1 MTARVSSMKHHHV
14 LSRRMALKQS
24 LRVSAAITFGRHL
37 LTERESNAVELT
49 SQFGPVEEILL
60 QAITQKVF
68 PGCSVALGNSNSV
81 LWSSGFGY
89 LSLSKQKMVSPNTL
103 YDLASL
109 TKVVGTASVAVQLL
123 ASESLALNDS
133 VSKWIPEFVANHDE
147 SALREEITIQHLLTH
162 TSGLPA
168 WKPIY
173 KSASNY
179 KETIAAICQTDL
191 EQPPGEK
198 YRYSDLGMM
207 LLGEILSRAG
217 KSPLAKLEQDLVF
230 KPLGMNQTLRNPP
243 QKCWSEVAPTE
254 RIGDSQNFY
263 QGVVHDEN
271 ARGGEGLTGHAG
283 LFSNVVDLSKF
294 AQAWLNAVRGD
305 KSLFDSTLARQF
317 SSRQK
322 IPGDSRRGLSW
333 QLFSPGGSGGTLLS
347 ESAFGHTGFTGTS
360 LWIDPE
366 KDLFLILL
374 SNRVHPTRKN
384 SRHLAIR
391 RQFADTIVR
400 ALKQS

>member
-1 MTARVSSMKHHHV
+1 MDDQHI
-14 LSRRMALKQS
+14 LSRRTALKLS
-24 LRVSAAITFGRHL
+24 FKVPAAIMLGCDL
-37 LTERESNAVELT
+37 LSHRNSNAAEPT
-49 SQFGPVEEILL
+49 FKFGPVEEILH
-60 QAITQKVF
+60 QAVHQKAF
-68 PGCSVALGNSNSV
+68 PGCSAAFGNSEAV
-81 LWSSGFGY
+81 LWSSGFGH
-89 LSLSKQKMVSPNTL
+89 LSLSQNKLVTPSTP

-109 TKVVGTASVAVQLL
+109 TKIVGTTSVAIQLL
-123 ASESLALNDS
+123 TRESMTLNDP
-133 VSKWIPEFVANHDE
+133 VTKWIPEFLSKNDDSV
-147 SALREEITIQHLLTH
+147 LREEITIRHLLTH

-179 KETIAAICQTDL
+179 QETIQTICQTDL

-207 LLGEILSRAG
+207 LLGETLSRTG
-217 KSPLAKLEQDLVF
+217 KAPLAKLEHDLVF
-230 KPLGMNQTLRNPP
+230 KPLGMKQTLRNPP
-243 QKCWSEVAPTE
+243 KTSWSKIAPTE
-254 RIGDSQNFY
+254 RIGESKKFY

-283 LFSNVVDLSKF
+283 LFSNLVDLSRF
-294 AQAWLNAVRGD
+294 SQAWLKAVRGN

-317 SSRQK
+317 ASPQK
-322 IPGDSRRGLSW
+322 IPGDSRRGLGW
-333 QLFSPGGSGGTLLS
+333 QMFSPGGSGGTLLS
-347 ESAFGHTGFTGTS
+347 ASAFGHTGFTGTS

-384 SRHLAIR
+384 SRHLAVR
-391 RQFADTIVR
+391 REFADAIVR
-400 ALKQS
+400 AVEQS